1 MRNERVEMSPRGL
14 IPTDTDNLWRR
25 SVLMAG
31 GMITP
36 CLMML
41 YDLISYSAL
50 IHVHVTPTSRVL
62 N

>member
-1 MRNERVEMSPRGL
+1 MSPRGL
-14 IPTDTDNLWRR
+14 IPTDTDNVRRR
-25 SVLMAG
+25 SVLMASG

-41 YDLISYSAL
+41 NDLSSYSAL
-50 IHVHVTPTSRVL
+50 IHVHVTPTLRVL